1 MPVTQSWTLQNKEF
15 FFDPVWHTYKLNG
28 RIIPSVTKI
37 IRTVT
42 AQGLSHIPPKN
53 LQKAADRGTAIHK
66 EIETGVIS
74 SIEANWIEK
83 QINRNNCVFEKMFY
97 CEYDNFTFAGTADI
111 IGIDTVYDI
120 KTQNE
125 PDVFMWMLQLNLYN
139 LFFKKEYLKI
149 LHTPKSGNY
158 KVFDIPHLTENQ
170 IKQIIFAY
178 QNNQTI
184 GDDFMKDLKVIEDV
198 RDVEPIKL
206 ELEIYKQN
214 IGELTTNAEKLK
226 EQVEKQLQLY
236 KAENYSPD
244 TIDNAKKDKA
254 ELNKAAKM
262 LNDKRIEI
270 ERQFMKPI
278 DDFKNTINETVALI
292 KTASGEIDLIVKA
305 VENKEK
311 EAKKAIIVEYFNSLN
326 FELIGIDKIFNDKWL
341 NKTAKIEDTKKE
353 ILEKIEKIKSDL
365 NVLERIGETEAR
377 DFYLSTLNLDT
388 ALAKADEIKAN
399 REHLAK
405 LEAEKA
411 KVEEKKESDYEE
423 LSRLCSGD
431 IANVNEVEACKI
443 YNELNGDM
451 EATLNELVRLN
462 EEREKPQVVEKED
475 TASETITSTASEKIY
490 TVDFTAMG
498 TEAQLKE
505 LQSFMDKIDIKY
517 QFKK

>member
-1 MPVTQSWTLQNKEF
+1 
-15 FFDPVWHTYKLNG
+15 
-28 RIIPSVTKI
+28 
-37 IRTVT
+37 
-42 AQGLSHIPPKN
+42 
-53 LQKAADRGTAIHK
+53 
-66 EIETGVIS
+66 
-74 SIEANWIEK
+74 
-83 QINRNNCVFEKMFY
+83 
-97 CEYDNFTFAGTADI
+97 
-111 IGIDTVYDI
+111 
-120 KTQNE
+120 
-125 PDVFMWMLQLNLYN
+125 
-139 LFFKKEYLKI
+139 
-149 LHTPKSGNY
+149 
-158 KVFDIPHLTENQ
+158 
-170 IKQIIFAY
+170 
-178 QNNQTI
+178 
-184 GDDFMKDLKVIEDV
+184 MKDLKVIEDV
-198 RDVEPIKL
+198 REVEPIKL

-226 EQVEKQLQLY
+226 AQVEKQLQFY

-353 ILEKIEKIKSDL
+353 IFEKIEKIKSDL

-377 DFYLSTLNLDT
+377 DFYLSTLNLDA

-399 REHLAK
+399 RERLAK

-411 KVEEKKESDYEE
+411 KAETEQKDVEV
-423 LSRLCSGD
+423 
-431 IANVNEVEACKI
+431 INEMSEPVPE
-443 YNELNGDM
+443 
-451 EATLNELVRLN
+451 V
-462 EEREKPQVVEKED
+462 KED
-475 TASETITSTASEKIY
+475 TTSEPIAATASERIY